1 MLSIKHDKTINKIV
15 VLTDDPTIH
24 YFLEKK
30 CSNYQY
36 IPWKKQWGYVDKVH
50 KIYKA
55 AKKSETPDGCFKYIL
70 GLGWASFLMSSF
82 KEKMSLD
89 DYNTLQKDVILA
101 ENYRTVPF
109 QELRDYQNDD
119 VLFLLKFKVGLMT
132 VNTGYGKPQVIATL
146 TNYAHEVLGK
156 KVLLVCPTSKA
167 RDELVKRCKNV
178 FGLEVSDCDKKM
190 NGHLD
195 CIITGGLTNSKK
207 AKDPALLKDF
217 KAIIAQYEWVLVD
230 EVEYTINAGGELLF
244 DSAIGAERFYGF
256 SGSADKTGGECITFA
271 TGLSEVVIRN
281 KDLIKYFGPS
291 LIFRMPLNMDID
303 NIIVKTH
310 ALDTLKLDKTA
321 IEKSGN
327 IYQEIMNQ
335 IWTDT
340 GVCNTIVRIIQHFPM
355 LFIPINNLNYIIDY
369 WMNMYFIG
377 NFRTLLISSKGY
389 QYYDLQG
396 NMTQL
401 TLDEVCEY
409 AKQGLIDVIPGTAS
423 SYRALDIPKLENML
437 LIQGIVAGI
446 VLQSIGRIARGK
458 HMNVISVAP
467 HSGRKIPVYSKGQEE
482 RDEMLKKY
490 YQYCNITDSA
500 IEDINL

>member
-1 MLSIKHDKTINKIV
+1 
-15 VLTDDPTIH
+15 
-24 YFLEKK
+24 
-30 CSNYQY
+30 
-36 IPWKKQWGYVDKVH
+36 
-50 KIYKA
+50 
-55 AKKSETPDGCFKYIL
+55 
-70 GLGWASFLMSSF
+70 
-82 KEKMSLD
+82 
-89 DYNTLQKDVILA
+89 
-101 ENYRTVPF
+101 
-109 QELRDYQNDD
+109 
-119 VLFLLKFKVGLMT
+119 
-132 VNTGYGKPQVIATL
+132 
-146 TNYAHEVLGK
+146 
-156 KVLLVCPTSKA
+156 
-167 RDELVKRCKNV
+167 
-178 FGLEVSDCDKKM
+178 
-190 NGHLD
+190 
-195 CIITGGLTNSKK
+195 
-207 AKDPALLKDF
+207 
-217 KAIIAQYEWVLVD
+217 
-230 EVEYTINAGGELLF
+230 
-244 DSAIGAERFYGF
+244 
-256 SGSADKTGGECITFA
+256 
-271 TGLSEVVIRN
+271 
-281 KDLIKYFGPS
+281 
-291 LIFRMPLNMDID
+291 
-303 NIIVKTH
+303 
-310 ALDTLKLDKTA
+310 
-321 IEKSGN
+321 
-327 IYQEIMNQ
+327 
-335 IWTDT
+335 
-340 GVCNTIVRIIQHFPM
+340 M